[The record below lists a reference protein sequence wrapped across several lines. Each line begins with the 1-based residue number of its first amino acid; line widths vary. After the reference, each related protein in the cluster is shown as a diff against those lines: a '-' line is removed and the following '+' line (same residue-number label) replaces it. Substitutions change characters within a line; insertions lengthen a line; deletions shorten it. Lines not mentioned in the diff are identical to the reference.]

1 MQRRSVIG
9 TQGCSLPYAGRFDEA
24 IFVNRHGHGL
34 TNLEILAENGV
45 LEVDDHDLE
54 IRSVWIDHQLVVH
67 QALVYSGLAHIKEPG
82 RGDRASLEIFEDRV
96 LTRYRAEDNFI
107 EVRESLGCTIVICI

>member
-9 TQGCSLPYAGRFDEA
+9 TQGCSLPYAGRFDEG
-24 IFVNRHGHGL
+24 IFVNRHCHGL

-54 IRSVWIDHQLVVH
+54 VGGVGIDYQLVVR
-67 QALVYSGLAHIKEPG
+67 QALVYSGLAHIEEPG
-82 RGDRASLEIFEDRV
+82 RGDRAGLEILQDRV
-96 LTRYRAEDNFI
+96 LTSYRAEDN
-107 EVRESLGCTIVICI
+107 